1 MKIVQMV
8 TSISF
13 GDAVG
18 NDVQALSN
26 LLISNGYETAIY
38 TEAYDPRIAKNHT
51 IIPARPLPEL
61 DKEDVLIY
69 HLCINTPLNHEIK
82 QMKCRKVAIY
92 HNITPQDFFKEHN
105 FILYAAC
112 KNVREDLKKLAGT
125 FDYCIADSSF
135 NRDDLIE
142 NGFTCQIDVRPVLI
156 PFEDYEKTPS
166 QAIIDKYD
174 DDKVNIMFLGRVAP
188 NKKQEDV
195 IAAFSCYI
203 KNYNPNARLFIV
215 GSSEGMES
223 YKKQLDEYVSK
234 LGIENVIFTEK
245 VPFDEILAYYKI
257 ADVFLCMSE
266 HEGFC
271 VPLVEAM
278 YFDVP
283 IVAYASTVIP
293 ETLSGAG
300 ILLDEKDPLITAGVV
315 DRLVTD
321 ENLRKLVIEGQRKRL
336 LDYSYEKTSKLF
348 LKYIENFIADT
359 KRCQ

>member
-1 MKIVQMV
+1 MKVVQMV

-13 GDAVG
+13 GDAIG

-26 LLISNGYETAIY
+26 LLSSNGYETAIY
-38 TEAYDPRIAKNHT
+38 TEICDPRIGKNHT
-51 IIPARPLPEL
+51 VLPVRPLPEL
-61 DKEDVLIY
+61 DKDDILLY
-69 HLCINTPLNHEIK
+69 HLCTDSTLNHEINN
-82 QMKCRKVAIY
+82 MKCRKVAIY
-92 HNITPQDFFKEHN
+92 HNVTPHEFFFRHN
-105 FILYAAC
+105 YYIYTAC
-112 KNVREDLKKLAGT
+112 RDVREDLKRLAGT

-135 NRDDLIE
+135 NRDDLIN
-142 NGFTCQIDVRPVLI
+142 NGFTCQIDVRPILI
-156 PFEDYEKTPS
+156 PFEDYKKTPS
-166 QAIIDKYD
+166 QTIIDKYD

-195 IAAFSCYI
+195 IAAFSCYV
-203 KNYNPNARLFIV
+203 KNYNPNARLIIV
-215 GSSEGMES
+215 GSSEGLES
-223 YKKQLDEYVSK
+223 YKKQLDEYVNL
-234 LGIENVIFTEK
+234 LGLENVIFTEK

-300 ILLDEKDPLITAGVV
+300 ILLSEKDPLITAGVI
-315 DRLVTD
+315 DRLQAD
-321 ENLRKLVIEGQRKRL
+321 ENLRNTIIAGQRKRL
-336 LDYSYEKTSKLF
+336 LDFSYEKTSELF
-348 LKYIENFIADT
+348 LNFIESFIAST
-359 KRCQ
+359 KRCS